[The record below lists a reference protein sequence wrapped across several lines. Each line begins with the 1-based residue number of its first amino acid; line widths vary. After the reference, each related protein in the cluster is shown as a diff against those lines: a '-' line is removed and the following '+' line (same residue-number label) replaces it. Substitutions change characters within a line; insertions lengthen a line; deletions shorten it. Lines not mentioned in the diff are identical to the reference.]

1 MARADDAPVPPA
13 FNETQPSVSV
23 SMIRRSAANVRQ
35 QHRDRTGFALMHDF
49 DNLDWD
55 GPTRQALSTRTAVA
69 HNGQS
74 TGRSVR
80 NTVADAVATSLAN

>member
-1 MARADDAPVPPA
+1 
-13 FNETQPSVSV
+13 
-23 SMIRRSAANVRQ
+23 
-35 QHRDRTGFALMHDF
+35 MHDF